1 MKEKIAKLRGLIAK
15 SLNANRNSW
24 RSFFKK
30 YGFAV
35 IPANPEKR
43 IVELYRTHG
52 DVVLTDINQILAT
65 GDIDGFSKDD
75 LGKIVDTFDIWLDN
89 GIEKPDDYIPKP
101 KTDEDKPADEGK
113 STKWVVGAFV
123 GLCVVSILAFVLIR
137 KFNR

>member
-1 MKEKIAKLRGLIAK
+1 METKFTKVRGLIAK

-75 LGKIVDTFDIWLDN
+75 LGKIVDTFDIWLNNDSEGKTEDN
-89 GIEKPDDYIPKP
+89 P
-101 KTDEDKPADEGK
+101 KTDTEDKPADEGK

>member
-75 LGKIVDTFDIWLDN
+75 LGKIVDTFDIWLNNDSEGKTEDN
-89 GIEKPDDYIPKP
+89 P
-101 KTDEDKPADEGK
+101 KTDTEDKPADEGK

>member
-75 LGKIVDTFDIWLDN
+75 LGKIVDTFDIWLNNDSEGKTEDN
-89 GIEKPDDYIPKP
+89 T
-101 KTDEDKPADEGK
+101 KTDTDDKPADEGK

>member
-1 MKEKIAKLRGLIAK
+1 MKEKIAKLRGLIVK

-75 LGKIVDTFDIWLDN
+75 LGKIVDTFDIWLNNDSEGKTEDN
-89 GIEKPDDYIPKP
+89 P
-101 KTDEDKPADEGK
+101 KTDTEDKPADEGK
-113 STKWVVGAFV
+113 STKLVVGAFV